1 MSTELKIGVLLGIV
15 VVVGAAIFL
24 VGGEEAEPELEV
36 VLPRGETGET
46 EGVATPGEPEVT
58 RESVEPEAVEEPV
71 VPEVRVVTV
80 PAPVAEPVVVE
91 KPEPAG
97 PRYHIVRAN
106 ETLSSIS
113 KKYYG
118 QEKHWGVIYKA
129 NSQIIKD
136 PDKLTVG
143 WRLRIPLAREVAN

>member
-1 MSTELKIGVLLGIV
+1 MSTELKIGILLGIV

-24 VGGEEAEPELEV
+24 VGGEDAETELEV
-36 VLPRGETGET
+36 VVPSGK
-46 EGVATPGEPEVT
+46 AAEPEVVAPAVT
-58 RESVEPEAVEEPV
+58 TESVEPEAAEEPV
-71 VPEVRVVTV
+71 VPKARVVTV
-80 PAPVAEPVVVE
+80 PAPVAEPVVVDE
-91 KPEPAG
+91 PEPVG
-97 PRYHIVRAN
+97 PRYHVVQVN
-106 ETLSSIS
+106 ESLSSIS

-143 WRLRIPLAREVAN
+143 WRLRIPLAREVAQ